1 MAQTTADI
9 LIEQGKVEGKVEG
22 IVEGFR
28 VGAGSV
34 GMQVAFG

>member
-22 IVEGFR
+22 IVEGKHCDT
-28 VGAGSV
+28 VV
-34 GMQVAFG
+34 L